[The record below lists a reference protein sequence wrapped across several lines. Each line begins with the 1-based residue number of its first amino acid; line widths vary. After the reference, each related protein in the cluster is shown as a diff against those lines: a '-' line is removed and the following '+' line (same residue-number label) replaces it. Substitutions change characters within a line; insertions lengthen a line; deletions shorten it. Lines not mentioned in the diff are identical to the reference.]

1 MCCRRKL
8 KEQKTKEKWDQKL
21 KTFAFELLIFLC
33 VWVRTI
39 PNIYF
44 YSIQSHIQSN
54 IQTTIHCKKYNKILL
69 LLFFLWHFR
78 MARIWWKSME
88 CGTCEQWTLN
98 SNRGSPHT
106 HTYTV
111 FHISNQPKSKIY
123 MRIVDSILSHATC
136 IHKGSTKTHISNFSI
151 WRCRHTI
158 ILLLGYERQIYVLC
172 CFRHGTLKNTQESR
186 SFSSFV
192 NLAVRE
198 NGLNLYRKV
207 ILAVNSFDLRN
218 ERAVSE

>member
-69 LLFFLWHFR
+69 LLFFFMAFSNGAHLMKKYGMWNMRTVNTEQQPWQPSHSHIHSFSHFKSTEIENLHENR
-78 MARIWWKSME
+78 RLYLIARH
-88 CGTCEQWTLN
+88 L
-98 SNRGSPHT
+98 HT
-106 HTYTV
+106 QRLH
-111 FHISNQPKSKIY
+111 
-123 MRIVDSILSHATC
+123 
-136 IHKGSTKTHISNFSI
+136 
-151 WRCRHTI
+151 
-158 ILLLGYERQIYVLC
+158 
-172 CFRHGTLKNTQESR
+172 KNTYIQL
-186 SFSSFV
+186 FHLKMQTHN
-192 NLAVRE
+192 NLTV
-198 NGLNLYRKV
+198 GVWTPNLCT
-207 ILAVNSFDLRN
+207 LLF
-218 ERAVSE
+218 